1 MIKNKEDFKFIRGF
15 SKITLTNIANK
26 LNITRQAISSGETT
40 DENLRKVR
48 KEIEKEIAKLYLD
61 VGDEDVE
68 KADSL

>member
-26 LNITRQAISSGETT
+26 LNISRQAISSGETT